1 MATTATTEIRNF
13 VGGEERSEAQYGT
26 EPILNPATE
35 EEIATAPK
43 SGEEDVDAAVRAA
56 EGAFPG
62 WSTTTPGE
70 RALALLRIADAL
82 EEHADEF
89 SQLESLN
96 VGKPLELVKSEE
108 LPVAADNLRF
118 FAGAARTMQA
128 QAAGEYMEGY
138 TSMLRR
144 EPLGVVGQ
152 IAPWNYPLMMAVW
165 KIGPALAAGNTVVL
179 KPSEWTPLA
188 TGGGAA
194 RAGEQRAPG
203 VRQRGSGS
211 G

>member
-13 VGGEERSEAQYGT
+13 VGGEERSGAQHGT

-43 SGEEDVDAAVRAA
+43 SGEEDVNAAVQA
-56 EGAFPG
+56 GKDAFPG
-62 WSTTTPGE
+62 WSSTPPGE
-70 RALALLRIADAL
+70 APRALLRIADAL

-108 LPVAADNLRF
+108 LPVAADTRRF
-118 FAGAARTMQA
+118 LAAAARTMQP
-128 QAAGEYMEGY
+128 QAAGEYMGAY

-152 IAPWNYPLMMAVW
+152 IAPWN
-165 KIGPALAAGNTVVL
+165 
-179 KPSEWTPLA
+179 
-188 TGGGAA
+188 
-194 RAGEQRAPG
+194 
-203 VRQRGSGS
+203 
-211 G
+211 